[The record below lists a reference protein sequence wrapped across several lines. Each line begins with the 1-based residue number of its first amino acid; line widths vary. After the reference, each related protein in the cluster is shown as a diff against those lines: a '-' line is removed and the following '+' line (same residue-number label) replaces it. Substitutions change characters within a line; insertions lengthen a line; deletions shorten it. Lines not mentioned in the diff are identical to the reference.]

1 MEDDKKKS
9 TSGNEEQTVHQEQF
23 PSQQKERR
31 KLGNDQDVQA
41 AHEEAEK
48 DIEEDGELTFP
59 REGDD
64 LDEGESARAH
74 NGSDDDTIV

>member
-1 MEDDKKKS
+1 ME
-9 TSGNEEQTVHQEQF
+9 NEQNNDAVGREEKTVHQEQF

-31 KLGNDQDVQA
+31 KLGNDQNVQA
-41 AHEEAEK
+41 AHTEAEK

-74 NGSDDDTIV
+74 NGSDDENLI